1 MQTATLPFDEIEPVI
16 TGHPVVMGFLSGEV
30 EYWTDYEGQPY
41 AKASYVGRADGNGSV
56 EITNEHGALYHAMVA
71 LFQSDKWIDRVSEEL
86 SANATD
92 AAWGRAKSRRYA

>member
-1 MQTATLPFDEIEPVI
+1 MRSVTLPFDEIEPVI
-16 TGHPVVMGFLSGEV
+16 SGHPVVMCFLSGEV
-30 EYWTDYEGQPY
+30 EYWTDYDGPY
-41 AKASYVGRADGNGSV
+41 VKAIYVGRADGNGSV